1 MIDYYNMADLFLL
14 PSFEEL
20 FPMSVLE
27 AFATDTPV
35 MVRDLELYQQ
45 IITPYTITAVDVADM
60 QARIRALADDR
71 ELLATY
77 AAKSHE
83 AAQVYD
89 EARLEKVWHDFYVQ
103 QAALGKH

>member
-1 MIDYYNMADLFLL
+1 
-14 PSFEEL
+14 
-20 FPMSVLE
+20 
-27 AFATDTPV
+27 
-35 MVRDLELYQQ
+35 
-45 IITPYTITAVDVADM
+45 VDVADM